1 MNTIVTTA
9 RFPPDDSQR
18 FAETHSLHE
27 FAIDPKPKWAPRS
40 VSWFITRY
48 GFALYTYTM
57 GLCFIHSGT
66 GIVCFLD
73 SDPVFYL

>member
-27 FAIDPKPKWAPRS
+27 FAIDPKPKWAPR
-40 VSWFITRY
+40 
-48 GFALYTYTM
+48 
-57 GLCFIHSGT
+57 
-66 GIVCFLD
+66 
-73 SDPVFYL
+73 